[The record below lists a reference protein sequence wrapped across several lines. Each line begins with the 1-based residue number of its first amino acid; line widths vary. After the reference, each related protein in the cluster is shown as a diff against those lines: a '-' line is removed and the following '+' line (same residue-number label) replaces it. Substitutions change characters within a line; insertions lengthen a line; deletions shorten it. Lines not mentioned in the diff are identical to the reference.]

1 MRSSCQIRTVLLPS
15 PTAFRARRSTSSS
28 PLLPLQ
34 ALVARPMSSS
44 SPSSS
49 RALDAPL
56 PVIAIVGTTGV
67 GKSKLAIEIAKHLLS
82 HSSSPSELAVSPP
95 QWTAGEVINADSM
108 QIFKGLDVITNKV
121 TEEEKE
127 GVGHRL
133 IGVVDPRGEKGWG
146 MKRWVEVTLA
156 EVRFFLL
163 RSFSCLIAGHQESV
177 G

>member
-1 MRSSCQIRTVLLPS
+1 M
-15 PTAFRARRSTSSS
+15 
-28 PLLPLQ
+28 
-34 ALVARPMSSS
+34 
-44 SPSSS
+44 
-49 RALDAPL
+49 
-56 PVIAIVGTTGV
+56 
-67 GKSKLAIEIAKHLLS
+67 
-82 HSSSPSELAVSPP
+82 
-95 QWTAGEVINADSM
+95 INADSM